1 MKWLESSDKF
11 WGNFNVCSPT
21 LKKKTKNE
29 WHYLITI
36 AVNSLKKILK
46 NIKIKTINKKH
57 KGMKV
62 TLRESCLY
70 ENIILMLKNQKL
82 WYKKHF
88 KLKIL
93 KWKLLEITERNLLDN
108 MISIIFWMELFPFF
122 MNTQIERDTKIQK
135 RIERKNSSD
144 YLALKIWL
152 TKEWSHCSI

>member
-29 WHYLITI
+29 WHYMITI

-144 YLALKIWL
+144 YWTLKIWL